1 MAPRVLTIVRFAPAH
16 VLAIIFV
23 EGRIFVSPY
32 HSLHMERILISELP
46 SHIGQSVTINA
57 IVDVRRDQGKMAFF
71 DFRDRTGV
79 VQGVVFGKPEV
90 LEIAKEA
97 SNESSVIV
105 TGTVNVRPEK
115 MINQK
120 VQNGTIELE
129 ITEIIILNKAESLPF
144 ELDSDYGIEVRLD
157 NRPYTLKSRR
167 DRAIFKIQNEI
178 THGYAEFLR
187 SQGFT
192 EFQAPK
198 LVGGDAEGGAAVFKV
213 PYFRNTTAYL
223 ASSPQF
229 YKQILV
235 GSLERVFTFA
245 TAFRAEKSATTRHL
259 SEYTSLDA
267 EVGFISDHTDLMKIL
282 TGLMRHLRTHL
293 ESTCSAEFTTL
304 GIELPKVP
312 TTGET
317 FPFMKLREAQQL
329 IKERTGVDK
338 TNEPD
343 LEPEDERWLCEYAN
357 TELNSDYIFITHYPV
372 SKRPFYTY
380 EDEADKG
387 FTKSFDLL
395 FRGVEITT
403 GGQRVHNYAH
413 LIERMKLKGLDPD
426 KFSFYLQAFKYGIP
440 PHGGWGMGL
449 ERLTQKF
456 CGLDNVKEATLF
468 PRDINRIDIF
478 TSGIQSDEADL

>member
-1 MAPRVLTIVRFAPAH
+1 MQ
-16 VLAIIFV
+16 
-23 EGRIFVSPY
+23 
-32 HSLHMERILISELP
+32 RILINELR
-46 SHIGQSVTINA
+46 SHVGETILIKA
-57 IVDVRRDQGKMAFF
+57 VVDVMRDQGKVAFF

-79 VQGVVFGKPEV
+79 IQGVVFGKPEV
-90 LEIAKEA
+90 LEVAKTV
-97 SNESSVIV
+97 SPESSVAIEGIV
-105 TGTVNVRPEK
+105 NQRPEK
-115 MINQK
+115 MINDK
-120 VQNGTIELE
+120 VQNGDIELE
-129 ITEIIILNKAESLPF
+129 ITAITILNKAEALPF

-157 NRPYTLKSRR
+157 NRPYTLKSKR
-167 DRAIFKIQNEI
+167 DRAVFKIQSEI
-178 THGYAEFLR
+178 TRGYAEFLR

-213 PYFRNTTAYL
+213 PYFRDTTAYL

-267 EVGFISDHTDLMKIL
+267 EMGFIEDHHDMMRVL
-282 TGLMRHLRTHL
+282 TGLMRHLHAHL
-293 ESTCSAEFTTL
+293 GATVASELAVL
-304 GIELPKVP
+304 NIELPKVP
-312 TTGET
+312 SEGDI
-317 FPFMKLREAQQL
+317 FPYMKLREAQAL
-329 IKERTGVDK
+329 IKEHTGVDK

-357 TELNSDYIFITHYPV
+357 RELGSDFIFITHYPV

-380 EDEADKG
+380 EDENDPG

-403 GGQRVHNYAH
+403 GGQRVHNYEK
-413 LIERMKLKGLDPD
+413 LIERIKMKNLDPE
-426 KFSFYLQAFKYGIP
+426 KFHFYLQAFRFGIP

-456 CGLDNVKEATLF
+456 CGLENVKEATLF
-468 PRDINRIDIF
+468 PRDINRIDTF
-478 TSGIQSDEADL
+478 TSKVQGDEAEL